1 MPMAP
6 RSTTGI
12 FSRPLLMY
20 WTFAIWL
27 SSSPIASR
35 IKSTNMKSTTGRPP
49 AMAAPVHSPTKPRSL
64 MGVSRRRSGPNRSY
78 RPAVVMKLPPRA
90 PMPSPRTKMDGSRS
104 MASASTSRVA
114 STNVISRM
122 RLASGLAVDVLVGG
136 GRIRPGA
143 VPGKLGRGLHLC
155 LHLRFNRLQVRRRGA
170 AQRQQVLLEALDGV
184 FRLPGVY
191 LLARAIAGVAHA
203 LGVRARAIGAALNQR
218 RPAARARPAH
228 GLARRAVDGQHVI
241 AVDADGGQAIGHAA
255 VGHFRVAGRIRKG
268 HLGRIQVVLA
278 DKDHRQLP
286 DGGQVD
292 AFVKGA
298 IAYRAIAEEGH
309 ADAAGLEQLE
319 GVAGASGL
327 QDVGAD
333 DAGGAHQPHLG
344 ANRCML
350 PPRPREQPVARPNNS
365 AMSALGA
372 TPLASACPWP
382 RCVLKTTSS
391 LCRLAHTPVAT
402 ASSPT

>member
-49 AMAAPVHSPTKPRSL
+49 AMAAPVHRPTKPRSL

-90 PMPSPRTKMDGSRS
+90 PMPSPR
-104 MASASTSRVA
+104 TSRVA

-255 VGHFRVAGRIRKG
+255 VGHFRVAGRTRKG
-268 HLGRIQVVLA
+268 HLGRIQVGLA
-278 DKDHRQLP
+278 DKYPRQLP

-344 ANRCML
+344 RKQVHAAAAAACTCL
-350 PPRPREQPVARPNNS
+350 RPRW
-365 AMSALGA
+365 G
-372 TPLASACPWP
+372 
-382 RCVLKTTSS
+382 
-391 LCRLAHTPVAT
+391 
-402 ASSPT
+402 